1 MVITSNHGTE
11 FNETGSNSW
20 GANTNYSKYQLQVPM
35 VIHWP
40 SQQPQTVSAYSSHLD
55 VVPTLMESMLAVDSP
70 ASNYTSGRNLFEISE
85 KPRKWVIA
93 GDSRDI
99 VVVQPD
105 KTTVVDKFGN
115 YRVYDSNYKLQPEG
129 KPQLSVLMQVMHEL
143 KRFYYPEDN

>member
-1 MVITSNHGTE
+1 MVVITSNHGIE

-20 GANTNYSKYQLQVPM
+20 GANTNYSQYQLQVPL

-40 SQQPQTVSAYSSHLD
+40 NKAPQKIDTLSSHLD
-55 VVPTLMESMLAVDSP
+55 LVPTLMEGALSVNSP
-70 ASNYTSGRNLFEISE
+70 SKNYSSGHNLFELTE
-85 KPRKWVIA
+85 MQRDWVIA

-99 VVVQPD
+99 VVVQPE

-115 YRVYDSNYKLQPEG
+115 YRVYDSNYKLQPEV

-143 KRFYYPEDN
+143 QRFYYKDE